1 MNKNNTPKPIHIGTR
16 QCDRF
21 PSALSKDYVKIDER
35 SFNDLIQQMSEYA
48 KKVNFYNDD
57 NPDKADGHWEP
68 FFKEIYDYETQSI
81 KLRTLQKQMNEGTVP
96 PHLSLLLSFLKLYQ
110 IEQNNL
116 NRLTERHLEFYYKKV
131 LGFTPRVGKVGNAV
145 VFVSP
150 VKNTSSVIIP
160 KGTLFD
166 AGKDSKGKTIL
177 FESTDEVT
185 INKAQVND
193 CYYSHRF
200 DNGNYDIETLQ
211 IQSRTQDSVETNSN
225 DTIQETINLNFG
237 FAIAISSFL
246 EAKNQK
252 YINLG
257 TLGEEINLEF
267 FTIEYT
273 SLKGWEKIED
283 KPYACIKELS
293 EDEREEFNALID
305 EIIPDLNCINGHEE
319 ITNSNI
325 EKFLSHEDPTND
337 LIRKIS
343 NATLAD
349 GNNRRE
355 RRHYFLKIDG
365 VNNPMVPY
373 NPKLHGEGYN
383 SNNPI
388 IRFLPAKGQDSR
400 YIDSQKNEI
409 WRVLNIKHDSFNN
422 IYLHEYESTDNITIE
437 NIYGMVNNVA
447 GISPFGYICQKND
460 YFLVKINIPRRE
472 YYSNLKDDTY
482 TINLNIDGFLP
493 EKTKYLSNT
502 EYPVIQYTLKN
513 DDRRIDK
520 RMNNYLNPIEE
531 TEGYDQCEECET
543 VPTFD
548 VTLESASEN
557 DLHVIGLIKGLKGL
571 GSNVATNI
579 IEKTPITVL
588 ENSVEANAM
597 YIKSAFEAYGATV
610 EITSNS
616 ETTRTETR
624 RTASNSKI
632 VESRTESSLNVK
644 LTSVGA
650 NKLDVIKK
658 IKEISGLGLK
668 EAKELVE
675 NVPSIIKENV
685 DIVTAEALKKQLE
698 EVGATVEIT
707 DKPET
712 AETKK
717 CFNVFLISAG
727 ANKLNVIK
735 LIREFSGLG
744 LGEAKVLVENNAPA
758 IIKENVNIAT
768 AEDIKKQLEEAGA
781 TVEIIGN
788 SETDTTLE
796 NLTGT
801 SFNIILKSAG
811 ASSLQIVKL
820 IKNLNGLPLKEAKN
834 LVESAPTIIKENVDR
849 ETAEDIKKQLE
860 TAGAT
865 VELVDNSET
874 DTTLENLTGSDFNV
888 ILKSVGANKV
898 QIIKII
904 RDFVDLGLKE
914 AKELVE
920 SAPCTIMSDV
930 DKKTV
935 VNIKKQLED
944 AGAIVEITGYSETVE
959 TKTSFNVILKSVNE
973 NTIQLINII
982 HNYTG
987 LEWEESIE
995 AILKAPYPI
1004 STGVEE
1010 EIAMTIINEF
1020 ENVGAIATKTEIS
1033 PTIEDKPDPNNP
1045 YTTFE
1050 LKKAISYNSNI
1061 LIPTQ
1066 KMELFTIAPW
1076 GINKIDPQDGN
1087 KSDSKESDDAAN
1099 YIFQDAKFPPLKYVE
1114 GEEESGVFIAIS
1126 GISQPTCLNIYFE
1139 LGSYN
1144 INKQIIKWS
1153 YLSAENK
1160 WKEFSRK
1167 NVCKDGTENFSKNGI
1182 VQLYLNKEVF
1192 RIKDDIPADKIWL
1205 YVSTQKTDGQKDT
1218 KLDDFLHK
1226 IKYIQT
1232 QAVEVS
1238 FSEESVGT
1246 LQNEICLPQGSITKL
1261 IKSITGI
1268 KKVEQPFDGFV
1279 GIASETTD
1287 EFNCRVSE
1295 KLRHKGKAWTS
1306 WDYERILLE
1315 RFPQLAAVRCVP
1327 CSSDDSGTVK
1337 IVVFPNVSLI
1347 PQGDI
1352 RKPQIDAF
1360 TKNEIEHYLKT
1371 LCSPFV
1377 NIEIL
1382 NPSYKEVDITGKI
1395 TLRKEYHDHTYYL
1408 KLIEEALTN
1417 YLAPWRSNPMNIS
1430 LTTHTP
1436 KNLEIQY
1443 FLEKL
1448 EYVDFI
1454 KELSVDSK
1462 SLNEEEL
1469 TIITYNSIEITI
1481 D

>member
-1 MNKNNTPKPIHIGTR
+1 MSNNNEKPLHLGTR

-116 NRLTERHLEFYYKKV
+116 NRLTERHLEFYYKNV
-131 LGFTPRVGKVGNAV
+131 LGFTPRIGKVGNAV

-252 YINLG
+252 NIDLG
-257 TLGEEINLEF
+257 SLEEKIDLKY
-267 FTIEYT
+267 FTAEYT
-273 SLKGWEKIED
+273 SINGWEKIEYSSQEEPTADLNSEKKD
-283 KPYACIKELS
+283 KPLRDNES
-293 EDEREEFNALID
+293 DNQ
-305 EIIPDLNCINGHEE
+305 
-319 ITNSNI
+319 
-325 EKFLSHEDPTND
+325 EKN
-337 LIRKIS
+337 
-343 NATLAD
+343 
-349 GNNRRE
+349 
-355 RRHYFLKIDG
+355 HYFLKIDG
-365 VNNPMVPY
+365 VMHPMIPY

-388 IRFLPAKGQDSR
+388 IRFLPANAQDSR
-400 YIDSQKNEI
+400 IIDSKKNEL
-409 WRVLNIKHDSFNN
+409 WNVLNIKHDSFNN
-422 IYLHEYESTDNITIE
+422 IRLREIESTDNLIIE
-437 NIYGMVNNVA
+437 NKYGMVNNVA
-447 GISPFGYICQKND
+447 GSSPFGYICQKKD
-460 YFLVKINIPRRE
+460 YFSVKINIPSRE
-472 YYSNLKDDTY
+472 FYSNLNDDTY
-482 TINLNIDGFLP
+482 TINLNINDLGINDLLKK
-493 EKTKYLSNT
+493 ESNMKL

-520 RMNNYLNPIEE
+520 RINKFLNSKEDETYEDYETDEE
-531 TEGYDQCEECET
+531 FET
-543 VPTFD
+543 DPTYSLI
-548 VTLESASEN
+548 LESASETTIQAIR
-557 DLHVIGLIKGLKGL
+557 LMKEMTGL
-571 GSNVATNI
+571 GLDVATQMI
-579 IEKTPITVL
+579 DETPITIK
-588 ENSVEANAM
+588 ENVDETTAENIMGQFEKVGATVEITSNSKTSRIATRRAKKAKKNEDNPETKFNV
-597 YIKSAFEAYGATV
+597 ILKSAGASKVQIVKLISDSFGIGLKEAKDLVDSAPITIKENIDKETAEDIKKQLEDAGATV

-616 ETTRTETR
+616 ET
-624 RTASNSKI
+624 
-632 VESRTESSLNVK
+632 
-644 LTSVGA
+644 
-650 NKLDVIKK
+650 
-658 IKEISGLGLK
+658 
-668 EAKELVE
+668 
-675 NVPSIIKENV
+675 
-685 DIVTAEALKKQLE
+685 
-698 EVGATVEIT
+698 
-707 DKPET
+707 
-712 AETKK
+712 
-717 CFNVFLISAG
+717 
-727 ANKLNVIK
+727 
-735 LIREFSGLG
+735 
-744 LGEAKVLVENNAPA
+744 
-758 IIKENVNIAT
+758 
-768 AEDIKKQLEEAGA
+768 
-781 TVEIIGN
+781 
-788 SETDTTLE
+788 
-796 NLTGT
+796 
-801 SFNIILKSAG
+801 
-811 ASSLQIVKL
+811 
-820 IKNLNGLPLKEAKN
+820 
-834 LVESAPTIIKENVDR
+834 
-849 ETAEDIKKQLE
+849 
-860 TAGAT
+860 
-865 VELVDNSET
+865 
-874 DTTLENLTGSDFNV
+874 FNV
-888 ILKSVGANKV
+888 ILNSIG
-898 QIIKII
+898 
-904 RDFVDLGLKE
+904 
-914 AKELVE
+914 
-920 SAPCTIMSDV
+920 
-930 DKKTV
+930 
-935 VNIKKQLED
+935 
-944 AGAIVEITGYSETVE
+944 
-959 TKTSFNVILKSVNE
+959 E
-973 NTIQLINII
+973 NTIQLIKLIEQ
-982 HNYTG
+982 YTNLG
-987 LEWEESIE
+987 LKESIDIIE
-995 AILKAPYPI
+995 NTPYKI
-1004 STGVEE
+1004 ITGIEE
-1010 EIAMTIINEF
+1010 EPSIDIKYEF
-1020 ENVGAIATKTEIS
+1020 EGVGAVITRMEDVYSNITEEKDDDES
-1033 PTIEDKPDPNNP
+1033 DPTNP

-1099 YIFQDAKFPPLKYVE
+1099 YIFQDAKFPPLKYIE

-1371 LCSPFV
+1371 ICSPFV